1 MVRLSRPYHFKFF
14 KGCLPQILLDPLLN
28 TLSQMF
34 INLYWKARNDNKT
47 PSNDYR
53 DIKRYKDR
61 YKHRYKESMKWKL
74 KTLTKWHKFYNWLEY
89 EMQLLVPTS

>member
-1 MVRLSRPYHFKFF
+1 
-14 KGCLPQILLDPLLN
+14 
-28 TLSQMF
+28 MF
-34 INLYWKARNDNKT
+34 INVYWKARNDNKT
-47 PSNDYR
+47 PSNDYH

-89 EMQLLVPTS
+89 EMQLLVPTY